1 MNVKCLEIIYEE
13 GWYSSSQ
20 NTKKRDIRY
29 EKGCKHWDNGNG
41 WQRNFKSSSYYIM
54 VKIQD
59 IKYKIFIDR
68 FFKDNFGRLIE
79 KRRTIIENTMPQEIN
94 VQEKVS
100 PRGTKYYI
108 AVEDDLQNWLNKCNE
123 LYNK

>member
-1 MNVKCLEIIYEE
+1 
-13 GWYSSSQ
+13 
-20 NTKKRDIRY
+20 
-29 EKGCKHWDNGNG
+29 
-41 WQRNFKSSSYYIM
+41 M